1 MRLGLKME
9 RIEMWAMEIWED
21 IKNIWDFDDK
31 FKNLFMRSRKCRE
44 LIGTVSVI
52 SSEPPCKES
61 NKFINI
67 GI

>member
-1 MRLGLKME
+1 ME

-52 SSEPPCKES
+52 SSDPPITVS
-61 NKFINI
+61 
-67 GI
+67 